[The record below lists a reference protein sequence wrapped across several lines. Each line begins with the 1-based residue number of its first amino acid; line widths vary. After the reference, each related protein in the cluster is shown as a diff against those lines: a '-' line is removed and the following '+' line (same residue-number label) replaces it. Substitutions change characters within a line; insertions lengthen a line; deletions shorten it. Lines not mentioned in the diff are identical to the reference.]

1 MSSPR
6 DPDLADVLDA
16 HKAITTALPS
26 ITVKPFFER
35 CHAAL
40 EAPNTPNPS
49 HQSQRILVCKH
60 INEGLR
66 VTTAAS
72 PGLARLANAFGRL
85 APKLA
90 WQRREGL
97 QAKDPCFAGNHAN
110 ATLIGHDGLEHHHS
124 VRLGVSLLAPGVEYP
139 DHQHPPEEGYLVMSG
154 GDWRQDHGKWV
165 RRDPGDTVH
174 NVPDI
179 WHAMR
184 AGEAPLLAL
193 WMLWTGD

>member
-6 DPDLADVLDA
+6 DPDLAAVLDA
-16 HKAITTALPS
+16 HKAIVAALPS
-26 ITVKPFFER
+26 ITVKPLFER
-35 CHAAL
+35 CHTAL
-40 EAPNTPNPS
+40 EAPGTPNFR
-49 HQSQRILVCKH
+49 HQPQKIPVCNH
-60 INEGLR
+60 ITEGLR

-72 PGLARLANAFGRL
+72 PGLARLADAFGRL

-97 QAKDPCFAGNHAN
+97 QAKDPRFVDSHAN
-110 ATLIGHDGLEHHHS
+110 ATLIGHDGLERHNS

-154 GDWRQDHGKWV
+154 GDWRQDHGEWF
-165 RRDPGDTVH
+165 RRDPGGTVH

-184 AGEAPLLAL
+184 GGEAPLLAL
-193 WMLWTGD
+193 WMLWMGD